1 MAGNTGLWAW
11 TKESPASKK
20 PTPYGFYEGHDPRLA
35 EMDTLWS
42 VGRYPREAIQAICAA
57 RGWGKASKFTRLPKG
72 DERYT
77 WGFHFVADNGT
88 SFKAAGIHIP
98 GGVILTWWK

>member
-1 MAGNTGLWAW
+1 M
-11 TKESPASKK
+11 ESPASRK

-42 VGRYPREAIQAICAA
+42 VGRCPKEAISALCKA
-57 RGWGKASKFTRLPKG
+57 RGWGKIEGKLTPLPTENDRG
-72 DERYT
+72 DSRYT
-77 WGFHFVADNGT
+77 WGFHFCSCDGT
-88 SFKAAGIHIP
+88 SFKAAGIHVP